1 MELKALSVEG
11 FINET
16 GSSSPAPG
24 GGSVAALNGAAAAA
38 LIEMVA
44 SLTIG
49 KEKYAAVE
57 AEMKDIQAKAHEMKA
72 QFLAYIDEDSAA
84 FNKIMDAFKLP
95 KESDED
101 KKTRSAAIQEATKGA
116 ALVPFKI
123 GELANELLPMA
134 ATVIEKGNQNA
145 ITDGAV
151 ATMNART
158 SVHGAFLNVKINLGS
173 IKDEAFVADLTA
185 KMEAIENSVDEKEQ
199 GLLSKV
205 VL

>member
-101 KKTRSAAIQEATKGA
+101 KKARSVAIQEATKGA

>member
-101 KKTRSAAIQEATKGA
+101 KKARSAAIQEATKGA